1 MRHIPSVVL
10 ADPAVRD
17 LAGAEIVGEVGR
29 SPGWINRDSGLIY
42 GEVGRSPGWI
52 NRPGPIYGETFDPD
66 ESSGPFHFPEPFDPA
81 NRQGMLDELIRKG
94 YEKRGDKMYK
104 TGGVTPDKAE
114 EPDDRQASR
123 DFLADF
129 IDSMSQDQADLSGI
143 FETAVNLGRGDRQDL
158 SRRGAEG
165 IFRPRGI
172 G

>member
-10 ADPAVRD
+10 ADPAVID
-17 LAGAEIVGEVGR
+17 WGR
-29 SPGWINRDSGLIY
+29 SPGWINRPGPIY
-42 GEVGRSPGWI
+42 GEAGRSPGWI

-143 FETAVNLGRGDRQDL
+143 FETAINLGRGDRQDL